1 MDYLTLKWIHVL
13 SSTILFGTGVG
24 SAYYFLR
31 AHLSRDARIAE
42 AVSRYVIVADWMF
55 TATTVLLQPLTGLML
70 ARMAGIPL
78 STPWLHRS
86 FVLYG
91 VAVACWVP
99 VVFIQIRMHARVRE
113 AAARGERVTA
123 RQRRWLAAWIALG
136 TGAFFAFLAVF
147 HLMVAKTV

>member
-86 FVLYG
+86 LVLYG

-99 VVFIQIRMHARVRE
+99 VVFIQIRMHAQVRE
-113 AAARGERVTA
+113 AAVHEERMPI
-123 RQRRWLAAWIALG
+123 RQGRWLAAWFALG
-136 TGAFFAFLAVF
+136 TGALFAFLGVF